1 METKEAFV
9 RSAVKGIESKQ
20 EEKKEGNNE
29 QVNNDTSKFS
39 EAEQRAYEKGWRPKE
54 EWDESSGKP

>member
-39 EAEQRAYEKGWRPKE
+39 EAEQQIGRAHV
-54 EWDESSGKP
+54 